1 MVRRSVL
8 FTPGDRAEMQR
19 KAVEMD
25 ADVVV
30 FDVEDGVAL
39 DDKKEARETVRQTL
53 RSIDPDCE
61 VCLRVNA
68 DPETAEEDL
77 DGVLGPDSRPDSVML
92 PKVDGAQAVETLAA
106 QVREHDIELPILAL
120 IESAAGVL
128 HAEEIAAV
136 ESTDA
141 LLFGAEDLAG
151 DIGALRTDEG
161 TEVLAARS
169 QAVLAASAAGID
181 AIDTHYPDYVD
192 LEGLREDAEF
202 ALQLGYD
209 GKMALHPD
217 QVTVINEAFTP
228 PRERIEWARR
238 ILDAAGDHP
247 DRAVFVL
254 DGEMIDA
261 PQIRQA
267 ERIRAR
273 AQAGDAW
280 ELA

>member
-8 FTPGDRAEMQR
+8 FTPGDRPEMQR

-30 FDVEDGVAL
+30 FDLEDGVPPDA
-39 DDKKEARETVRQTL
+39 KSEARDAVRETLQ
-53 RSIDPDCE
+53 SIDPDCE

-68 DPETAEEDL
+68 DSETAREDI
-77 DGVLGPDSRPDSVML
+77 DGVLGPAEPDSVML
-92 PKVDGAQAVETLAA
+92 PKANSERAVETLAA
-106 QVREHDIELPILAL
+106 QLRGHDADLPILAL
-120 IESAAGVL
+120 VESAAGVL
-128 HAEEIAAV
+128 HAEGIAAA
-136 ESTDA
+136 EPTDA

-151 DIGALRTDEG
+151 DVGALRTEEG

-169 QAVLAASAAGID
+169 QVVLAASAAGID
-181 AIDTHYPDYVD
+181 AIDTHYPDYGD
-192 LEGLREDAEF
+192 LRGLREDAEF

-228 PRERIEWARR
+228 SRDRVEWARA
-238 ILDAAGDHP
+238 ILDAASDHP
-247 DRAVFVL
+247 EQAVFVL

-267 ERIRAR
+267 ERIRSRAR
-273 AQAGDAW
+273 AGDAW
-280 ELA
+280 DE